1 MLIDASDSTIA
12 GHGRVEAAKLEGF
25 TTVPTVRLDHLTP
38 SQIRKFIIADNRLA
52 ELAGW
57 DSEVLADEISG
68 LLELNI
74 DFEPIGFEPGEID
87 ALPERFWRALSRT
100 RRSRCSRT
108 RVLRLSARRG
118 LDPRQASKSVVEMLA
133 REMITSA

>member
-1 MLIDASDSTIA
+1 MVGL
-12 GHGRVEAAKLEGF
+12 R
-25 TTVPTVRLDHLTP
+25 VRLDHLTP
-38 SQIRKFIIADNRLA
+38 SQIREFIIADNRLA

-57 DSEVLADEISG
+57 DRELLADEISG

-87 ALPERFWRALSRT
+87 AFLSDFGEP
-100 RRSRCSRT
+100 SPGPDD
-108 RVLRLSARRG
+108 VLA
-118 LDPRQASKSVVEMLA
+118 PAQETLA